1 MSFWRR
7 IIPAHI
13 LIGDI
18 NSQPLHIKADQAS
31 IQMNL
36 RPTYREAQV
45 MAKDEKTSES
55 VASKAAKLLADPST
69 PPDVKSVAASALTQA
84 PDKKKK

>member
-1 MSFWRR
+1 
-7 IIPAHI
+7 
-13 LIGDI
+13 
-18 NSQPLHIKADQAS
+18 
-31 IQMNL
+31 
-36 RPTYREAQV
+36 

-84 PDKKKK
+84 PDKKRNRLERRQGGGSSGTDRHGSRHIPVKLSALRLIHLRS